1 MDKKRRFAREL
12 ILAKIRKDNS
22 SFVTQRILD
31 SLKIFHSQMFDGSFL
46 SSIAEEV
53 NEELCSKT
61 ES

>member
-12 ILAKIRKDNS
+12 ILAEIRKDNG

-31 SLKIFHSQMFDGSFL
+31 RLRIFHSQMFDGSFL

-53 NEELCSKT
+53 NEELCRKT
-61 ES
+61 RV